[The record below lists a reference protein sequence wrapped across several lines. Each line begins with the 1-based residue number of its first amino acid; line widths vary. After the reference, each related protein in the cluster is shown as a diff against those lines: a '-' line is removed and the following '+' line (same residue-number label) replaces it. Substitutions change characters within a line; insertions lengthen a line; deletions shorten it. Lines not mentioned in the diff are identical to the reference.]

1 MPAVATRSFAHSRR
15 VRWPLRGGGQARYGS
30 LPQFESERPA
40 RTTTQSAFMPRP
52 NVVAAMGSRRL
63 MPLLDPKTQCKQSGP
78 ESENET
84 CPGPTVAHSPR
95 TPSKLSMTAARV
107 ERSLHTAL
115 SRRRTTRPALVNPD
129 GARRAQVST
138 RAAASHRALN
148 RGEPNAGAAPCLPE
162 SSPRRDCGVWLRARD
177 ALSRI
182 QMAR

>member
-115 SRRRTTRPALVNPD
+115 SRRRTTRPALSSHGAFETAHDAP
-129 GARRAQVST
+129 GARQPGRRTTRTGLNTRGRLTPRAQQG
-138 RAAASHRALN
+138 RA
-148 RGEPNAGAAPCLPE
+148 
-162 SSPRRDCGVWLRARD
+162 
-177 ALSRI
+177 
-182 QMAR
+182 